1 MESEKLQ
8 LLIDLKQIF
17 ELSQSRG
24 CWKLNE
30 MKNVSILYEGLCDI
44 ITHYEN
50 ENKKPD
56 PEPESEPE
64 SEIEEDPKIMEVT
77 SEIQNNESDNVME
90 EIN

>member
-1 MESEKLQ
+1 MESEKLN
-8 LLIDLKQIF
+8 LLIDIKQIF

-30 MKNVSILYEGLCDI
+30 LKNLSTLYEGLCDM

-56 PEPESEPE
+56 PEPEPE
-64 SEIEEDPKIMEVT
+64 SELEEDPKITKVT

>member
-1 MESEKLQ
+1 MTITPDQFKEIMRLFDAGDFESRKEA
-8 LLIDLKQIF
+8 
-17 ELSQSRG
+17 
-24 CWKLNE
+24 
-30 MKNVSILYEGLCDI
+30 VSILYEGLWDI

-64 SEIEEDPKIMEVT
+64 SEIESELEEDPKITEVT

>member
-1 MESEKLQ
+1 METGKLQ
-8 LLIDLKQIF
+8 LLNDLKQIF

-30 MKNVSILYEGLCDI
+30 LKNVSILYEGLCDI

-50 ENKKPD
+50 ENKKP
-56 PEPESEPE
+56 EPESEPE
-64 SEIEEDPKIMEVT
+64 LEEDPKITEVT
-77 SEIQNNESDNVME
+77 SEIQNNESDNVMG